1 MASTHRNQ
9 RGNSALVVLI
19 LVLLA
24 VLIVP
29 VVLHFTQR
37 GHNRLPLDVA
47 ATYPADREIVPGQAF
62 AAVLVA
68 IMRHELDDGAGWRP
82 NDFVLWGPAVTSDN
96 NANRQLGI
104 IVAMRESVR
113 IFKNHL
119 TKVSAN
125 EYDAN
130 LVAADTVFRNDAEK
144 FWFPSAESKFRE
156 GVEAL
161 EKYLAG
167 LETDPPK
174 SKPINRRNIELIRLF
189 QEWTDLL
196 GGAHANLFDES
207 VSWWSTDDHF
217 YRAQGLSHVM
227 YHLTLALEREFAVD
241 LEGRPT
247 VKELFHEVEVALSR
261 AAVLKPLVILDGR
274 PSGLFANHRRNLD
287 VYIVEARQKM
297 YSIREELEK

>member
-9 RGNSALVVLI
+9 RGNSALIVLI